1 MSTRHA
7 AILQVLT
14 KAGFRPEF
22 IQAQEVRLARSMMGP
37 VVGWSNDPRWG
48 SSWWYEDGSR
58 AEVTTMAATEWR
70 WENEGRAPFEYVSAD
85 EIGLM
90 DRHEFNDLMTAWTA
104 NRGTGSVSD
113 EVDAIMVAEAARRGI
128 TA

>member
-1 MSTRHA
+1 MKTQHA
-7 AILQVLT
+7 AILSILT
-14 KAGFRPEF
+14 AAGFRPDFVVE
-22 IQAQEVRLARSMMGP
+22 QATKLARAGMAP

-48 SSWWYEDGSR
+48 SSWWYEDGSL
-58 AEVTTMAATEWR
+58 AEVTTTAATEWR
-70 WENEGRAPFEYVSAD
+70 WENAGRAPFEFVSAD
-85 EIGLM
+85 EISLM

>member
-22 IQAQEVRLARSMMGP
+22 IQAQEVRLARSMMAP

-48 SSWWYEDGSR
+48 SSWWYEDGSL
-58 AEVTTMAATEWR
+58 AEVTTTAATEWR
-70 WENEGRAPFEYVSAD
+70 WENAGRAPFEFV
-85 EIGLM
+85 
-90 DRHEFNDLMTAWTA
+90 
-104 NRGTGSVSD
+104 
-113 EVDAIMVAEAARRGI
+113 
-128 TA
+128 

>member
-1 MSTRHA
+1 MKTQHA

-14 KAGFRPEF
+14 DAGFRPEF
-22 IQAQEVRLARSMMGP
+22 IRAQEVRLARSMMGP

-48 SSWWYEDGSR
+48 SAWWYEDGSR

-70 WENEGRAPFEYVSAD
+70 WENEGRAPFEFISAD

>member
-1 MSTRHA
+1 MNTQHA
-7 AILQVLT
+7 AIIQVLT
-14 KAGFRPEF
+14 KAGFRSEF
-22 IQAQEVRLARSMMGP
+22 IRAQEVRLARSMMGT

-48 SSWWYEDGSR
+48 TSWWYEDGSR
-58 AEVTTMAATEWR
+58 AELTTMAATEWR
-70 WENEGRAPFEYVSAD
+70 WENQGKAPFEYVSAD

-90 DRHEFNDLMTAWTA
+90 DRHEFFGLHAAWVA